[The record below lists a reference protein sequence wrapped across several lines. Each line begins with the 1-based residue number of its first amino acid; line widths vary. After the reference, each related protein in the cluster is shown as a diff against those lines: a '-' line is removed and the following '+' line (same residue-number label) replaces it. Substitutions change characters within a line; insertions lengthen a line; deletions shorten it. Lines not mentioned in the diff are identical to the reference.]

1 MRFLFLVPPLL
12 SVQFNF
18 NVVLRVIVQIF
29 VKKLLCGAVVVAG
42 GFEIRGTQDG
52 LGLICKTRRHCLEAT
67 FSSETL
73 QSQLVS
79 GRVHN

>member
-52 LGLICKTRRHCLEAT
+52 LGLICKTRRHCLEVA